1 MDGAGVLFEIKN
13 PEHVAAL
20 MDAILSNASLQDAI
34 VEGQLEAVAR
44 LRSKDFAGTLLG
56 FIRQIL
62 SCPRAP
68 RPHVAFDFWH
78 QFDAAEELEALRL
91 YRPAIYKALPERKQ
105 RISPWS

>member
-1 MDGAGVLFEIKN
+1 MAHWREALPN
-13 PEHVAAL
+13 PIMTVQ
-20 MDAILSNASLQDAI
+20 LQDW
-34 VEGQLEAVAR
+34 VE
-44 LRSKDFAGTLLG
+44 DFAGTLLG

-68 RPHVAFDFWH
+68 RPHVTFDFWH